1 MLNTRRI
8 IVISGTIGEN
18 RFEIEEKRF
27 FSRTSLELK
36 LEIDEST
43 RVGRVTERGN
53 LGGQLNRLAVAN
65 AN

>member
-1 MLNTRRI
+1 MRIDSKSKRRDFFH
-8 IVISGTIGEN
+8 EH
-18 RFEIEEKRF
+18 EK
-27 FSRTSLELK
+27 SLELK